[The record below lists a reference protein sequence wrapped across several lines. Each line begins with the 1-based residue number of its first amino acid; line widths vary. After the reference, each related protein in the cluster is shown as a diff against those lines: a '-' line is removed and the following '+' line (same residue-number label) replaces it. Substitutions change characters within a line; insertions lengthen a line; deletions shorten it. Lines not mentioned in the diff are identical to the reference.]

1 MPHLRLSLLG
11 LFSARLDERS
21 LHEFESDKVRALL
34 AFLSIEASRPHRRST
49 LAGLL
54 WPDSHESAA
63 RASLRN
69 ALSNLRLA
77 IQDRQVTPHF
87 LICNLEFIQFNISSN
102 HWIDVHAFEE
112 KIAIG
117 KGEKVETDLES
128 HMRLLKEAVEL
139 YQGNFLEGFSLRDSP
154 AFEEWQLLKREDLMQ
169 KAISALARLTEYY
182 EQCGDYLRACEY
194 AQRLVNLAPWHEEAH
209 RTLMR
214 LFAIS
219 GQRSLALA
227 QYEFCRRSLDQ
238 ELDVQPGIETIQ
250 LYDRIR
256 AGQYREVGDVVT
268 RKDNLPAELSPLVG
282 RIEELIEID
291 HQLADRSCRLL
302 NLIGPG
308 GSGKTRLALE
318 VARRQLEHFPDGVYF
333 IPLEPYHSVE
343 AVITAVTHTL
353 RIPFQKVNNPR
364 SMLIEYL
371 RQKNMFLILD
381 SFEHMVAVT
390 NLVIDILQTAT
401 GVKILATSRERINLQ
416 DEHIIPLGGL
426 DYPGEKVTDVDHA
439 LCFDSVRLFLEG
451 AQRLLPTYCFTDQD
465 YEAIVA
471 ICQQVQGMPLAILLA
486 ASWCATLPVPKIA
499 FELHRNCLD
508 FLRTEW
514 RDLPERQRSLQAVF
528 EYSYSLLNENE
539 QKIFEG
545 LSIFQGGSNYHAA
558 LSIVQAELYHLRHLV
573 DKTMLQRSDAGRF
586 ELHALL
592 RQFALRKLASRPEIE
607 YSLRNKHMRFYM
619 ATLTDL
625 AIDLQGPHQADAV
638 RDLLLDLP
646 NIQAAWNW
654 AVEHR
659 LINFLD
665 MALDG
670 LCGIFQWYGRYSEG
684 VIACQLAANCLKI
697 GDSEEQ
703 GEVETCLLIRILAWQ
718 VYFANILG
726 QVTDPK
732 RNLELAFQLMEN
744 LDPAKETTRSAKAF
758 LLQQAGFYFIEKDHP
773 RGWGYWIEGL
783 ALYREMG
790 WRWGEAQVLEYLA
803 VAAPHQD
810 AYKTSRAWL
819 EDSLAIRRSLGDKNG
834 VANTLNWLSLN
845 AAQEGD
851 FERMGRLIHESLEC
865 SQMLENP
872 MGQADI
878 QYIMGIRM
886 AYMGKFSE
894 SLIAIK
900 EAARL
905 YSEIGGQEKRSVV
918 LSIQGWIETNLGDY
932 DQGRVDMEVSN
943 EIAIRVNIP
952 HILALNLYGLGDIQ
966 SAEGL
971 NEQAV
976 KSLQESICLYRQLP
990 KRDEMGMALSFL
1002 AAVEARLGRFEQ
1014 ARLHLQEG
1022 TLIAAEAGSWQA
1034 KVEILAN
1041 AARVI
1046 AEQGNLE
1053 WAIEHYALAT
1063 RHPYLGN
1070 SRFWWDVAG
1079 KRITELSAG
1088 LSNHVREA
1096 AEQRGKLLDLDEAF
1110 DAIRF
1115 G

>member
-11 LFSARLDERS
+11 QFSARLDERS

-69 ALSNLRLA
+69 ALSNLRLT
-77 IQDRQVTPHF
+77 ILDGQGTPHF
-87 LICNLEFIQFNISSN
+87 LLCDLETIQFNLASN
-102 HWIDVHAFEE
+102 QWIDVHDFEE
-112 KIAIG
+112 KIAVG
-117 KGEKVETDLES
+117 KGEKAKADLES
-128 HMRLLKEAVEL
+128 PIKLFKEAVEI

-154 AFEEWQLLKREDLMQ
+154 AFDEWQLLKREDLMQ
-169 KAISALARLTEYY
+169 KAISTLSRLTEYY
-182 EQCGDYLRACEY
+182 KQCGDYLLACDY
-194 AQRLVNLAPWHEEAH
+194 AQRLVNIAPWHEEAH
-209 RTLMR
+209 RSLME
-214 LFAIS
+214 LYAKS

-227 QYEFCRRSLDQ
+227 QYELCRRRLDQ
-238 ELDVQPGIETIQ
+238 ELDVQPGVETIQ

-256 AGQYREVGDVVT
+256 DGQYSEGAVVVT

-291 HQLADRSCRLL
+291 HQLADESCRLL

-318 VARRQLEHFPDGVYF
+318 VARRQLARFPDGVYF

-353 RIPFQKVNNPR
+353 GIPFQKADNLR
-364 SMLIEYL
+364 SILLEYL
-371 RQKNMFLILD
+371 RPKRMFLILD
-381 SFEHMVAVT
+381 SFEHIVEAA
-390 NLVIDILQTAT
+390 NLVIDILHADK
-401 GVKILATSRERINLQ
+401 GVQILTTSRARLNMQ
-416 DEHIIPLGGL
+416 DEHIIPVGGL
-426 DYPGEKVTDVDHA
+426 AYPDEKLMDVDHA
-439 LCFDSVRLFLEG
+439 LCYDAVCFFLEG
-451 AQRLLPTYCFTDQD
+451 AQRLLPTYRFTDHD
-465 YEAIVA
+465 YEAIVS

-486 ASWCATLPVPKIA
+486 ASWCTTLSLPKIA
-499 FELHRNCLD
+499 FELHKNCLD

-514 RDLPERQRSLQAVF
+514 CDLPERQRSLQAVF
-528 EYSYSLLNENE
+528 EYSYNLLNKNE

-545 LSIFQGGSNYHAA
+545 LSIFSGGCNYQAA
-558 LSIVQAELYHLRHLV
+558 LSVVQAELFQLRHLV

-586 ELHALL
+586 ELHNLL
-592 RQFALRKLASRPEIE
+592 RQFALQKLASRPEIK
-607 YSLRNKHMRFYM
+607 YSLREKHMQFY
-619 ATLTDL
+619 LTALKDL
-625 AIDLQGPHQADAV
+625 AIDLQGPHQAAAV

-646 NIQAAWNW
+646 NIQASWNW
-654 AVEHR
+654 AGEHR

-684 VIACQLAANCLKI
+684 LNACQLAANCLKSGGADDI
-697 GDSEEQ
+697 
-703 GEVETCLLIRILAWQ
+703 GEVGTRLLIRILAWQ
-718 VYFANILG
+718 AYFASILG

-744 LDPAKETTRSAKAF
+744 LDPAKETTRSVRAF
-758 LLQQAGFYFIEKDHP
+758 LLQQGGFYYIEKDHP
-773 RGWGYWIEGL
+773 RGWGYWLESL
-783 ALYREMG
+783 ALYRELG
-790 WRWGEAQVLEYLA
+790 CHWREAQVLEYLA

-810 AYKTSRAWL
+810 EYKTSRTWL
-819 EDSLAIRRSLGDKNG
+819 EDSLAIRRSLRDQSGIVN
-834 VANTLNWLSLN
+834 ALNWLSLN

-851 FERMGRLIHESLEC
+851 FERMGQLIHESLEC

-872 MGQADI
+872 IGQADI
-878 QYIMGIRM
+878 QYDMAIRLG
-886 AYMGKFSE
+886 YLGKFSE
-894 SLIAIK
+894 SLIAVK

-905 YSEIGGQEKRSVV
+905 YGEIGMQEKQSVA

-932 DQGRVDMEVSN
+932 NQGRTDMGVSN
-943 EIAIRVNIP
+943 EIAIQVNIP

-966 SAEGL
+966 SVEGL
-971 NEQAV
+971 YEQAV

-990 KRDEMGMALSFL
+990 KRDEMGMALSCL

-1014 ARLHLQEG
+1014 ARMHLQEG
-1022 TLIAAEAGSWQA
+1022 TYIATEAGSWQA

-1041 AARVI
+1041 AARVN
-1046 AEQGNLE
+1046 AELGNLE

-1070 SRFWWDVAG
+1070 SCFWWDVAG
-1079 KRITELSAG
+1079 KRITELAAE
-1088 LSNHVREA
+1088 LSNQVREA
-1096 AEQRGKLLDLDEAF
+1096 AEQRGRLLDLDEAF